1 MKLMIVTAMVAC
13 LSGTTAAQAAMGAG
27 HGPSDSWD
35 EMQKFEYYIGD
46 LAGALNVCR
55 MYGLSSEMRKLATL
69 SPYGKIGLAAWGS
82 YDDIV
87 GGVCGNVKKTSESI
101 LGDKDKLLDY
111 LKAKYDCSSG
121 DCVDR

>member
-1 MKLMIVTAMVAC
+1 MRLMIVTAMVAC

-27 HGPSDSWD
+27 HGPSASWN

-55 MYGLSSEMRKLATL
+55 MYGMHAEMRELASL
-69 SPYGKIGLAAWGS
+69 SPYGKIGLHAWGS

-87 GGVCGNVKKTSESI
+87 GGVCGSVREASESI
-101 LGDKDKLLDY
+101 LGDKAKLLDY

-121 DCVDR
+121 DCVER